1 MDLELAL
8 QTFFEES
15 NDLLGEMER
24 ILLDAEADSTTTEQ
38 LNALFRS
45 MHTIKGSAGL
55 FGLDVVVGFTH
66 EVENVLDLLRDG
78 ALRLDDMLTGLLL
91 RCHDHVKEMLTAL
104 AAKDSLERFAG
115 TELLEEL
122 VAYSRAV
129 GGAAVEEAPVES
141 EPPQA
146 PPEALVEAEPTAA
159 QRPEQ
164 WLLSL
169 RFGPDMLRNGMDPS
183 SFIRYLATIGEI
195 DRIEAVTTQLPVGD
209 AFNPE
214 TNYLRLE
221 ALYRSQEAQQTL
233 VDVFEFA
240 REDSEVH
247 ILAWPPTPRQ
257 QAQTL
262 ASASPEEADAVQ
274 AVWLRFGL
282 EPGAEADESEAASDA
297 PPAEEEEAPLVEI
310 VEFAPED
317 LAAVDADPAPL
328 ADAAPEAPAARAGAK
343 TVSDAKSGKAA
354 ESKFI
359 KVEAGKL
366 DSLINLIGELVIA
379 GAAANLV
386 ARRSQQ
392 SALVESTQAIAN
404 LIEQIRA
411 GTLSMRMIQIGEIFN
426 RFPRVARD
434 VSRELGKDIQLH
446 ISGAE
451 TELDKSM
458 VEKLGDPLMHI
469 VRNAI
474 DHGIETT
481 ERRLA
486 AGKPAEGH
494 VWLNAYHESGS
505 IVIEVADDGGGLNQ
519 QRILAKAVERG
530 LLPADATLPE
540 QDVFRL
546 IFEAG
551 FSTADQV
558 TNISGRGVGM
568 DVVRKSIEQLRGT
581 IDIES
586 EFGLGTTFRIR
597 LPLTLAIIDGFLV
610 EVAAATFVVP
620 LEAVIECIEL
630 PAALDKDSVHDCL
643 NLRGELLPLL
653 RLDGFL
659 DLPAVA
665 AKRRNVVVVHY
676 GERKAG
682 LVVDALLG
690 EFQTVIKP
698 LGSLFRH
705 LKAISG
711 STILGTGEVALIL
724 DVPALIHHATQ
735 KEAERYALF
744 PAREWDPGTT
754 NTAAKTDRSAQ

>member
-15 NDLLGEMER
+15 NELLGEMER
-24 ILLDAEADSTTTEQ
+24 ILLDVEADNTTSEQ
-38 LNALFRS
+38 LNALFRA

-55 FGLDVVVGFTH
+55 FGLDIIVAFTH
-66 EVENVLDLLRDG
+66 EVENALDQLRDG
-78 ALRLDDMLTGLLL
+78 KLRLDDMLTGLLL
-91 RCHDHVKEMLTAL
+91 RCHDHVKEMLAAL
-104 AAKDSLERFAG
+104 AAKDSLDRFAQPELL
-115 TELLEEL
+115 TELA
-122 VAYSRAV
+122 AYTQT
-129 GGAAVEEAPVES
+129 GAAP
-141 EPPQA
+141 EPEIAA
-146 PPEALVEAEPTAA
+146 PPAAAEPAMPA
-159 QRPEQ
+159 EPEPDETGSGL

-195 DRIEAVTTQLPVGD
+195 EQIEAVATQLPAGAD
-209 AFNPE
+209 FNPE

-221 ALYRSQEAQQTL
+221 ARYRSPAEQQTL
-233 VDVFEFA
+233 ADVFEFA

-247 ILAWPPTPRQ
+247 IWPWPATPAQ
-257 QAQTL
+257 QAAAL
-262 ASASPEEADAVQ
+262 ASADAAEAAAVR
-274 AVWLRFGL
+274 AVWLRLGL
-282 EPGAEADESEAASDA
+282 DADA
-297 PPAEEEEAPLVEI
+297 PT
-310 VEFAPED
+310 
-317 LAAVDADPAPL
+317 AAVGVDADTAWTY
-328 ADAAPEAPAARAGAK
+328 ADADTPAETAIPEPEANATSSEPAQPAEAAPGRAKGGGE
-343 TVSDAKSGKAA
+343 AKSAKQA

-411 GTLSMRMIQIGEIFN
+411 GTLSMRMIQIGEIFS

-481 ERRLA
+481 AQRLA

-519 QRILAKAVERG
+519 ARILAKAVERG
-530 LLPADATLPE
+530 LLPADMALPE

-558 TNISGRGVGM
+558 TSISGRGVGM

-586 EFGLGTTFRIR
+586 ELGLGTTFRIR

-610 EVAAATFVVP
+610 EVGAATFVVP

-630 PAALDKDSVHDCL
+630 PAALDRDSVHDCL

-653 RLDGFL
+653 RLDNFL

-735 KEAERYALF
+735 KEAERYTL
-744 PAREWDPGTT
+744 PSPVREWEPGTS
-754 NTAAKTDRSAQ
+754 NPAAKTDRSAQ

>member
-15 NDLLGEMER
+15 NDLLGEMES

-55 FGLDVVVGFTH
+55 FGLDIVVGFTH

-104 AAKDSLERFAG
+104 AAKDSLERFAD
-115 TELLEEL
+115 TELLDEL
-122 VAYSRAV
+122 IAYNRAA
-129 GGAAVEEAPVES
+129 GGAAAQDATETTDAPEAPPATLPS
-141 EPPQA
+141 EPLPA
-146 PPEALVEAEPTAA
+146 PAA
-159 QRPEQ
+159 QKPEQ

-195 DRIEAVTTQLPVGD
+195 DRIEAITTQLPAGD

-221 ALYRSQEAQQTL
+221 ARYRSQEEQQTL

-247 ILAWPPTPRQ
+247 IWPWPPTSRQ

-282 EPGAEADESEAASDA
+282 EPETAEPETVSDA
-297 PPAEEEEAPLVEI
+297 PFATDTETPLAEI
-310 VEFAPED
+310 VE
-317 LAAVDADPAPL
+317 LAQADRSTVDVDPVLLVDAAQDSPP
-328 ADAAPEAPAARAGAK
+328 ARASAK
-343 TVSDAKSGKAA
+343 TSGDAKSGKPA

-392 SALVESTQAIAN
+392 GALVEATQTIAN

-411 GTLSMRMIQIGEIFN
+411 GTLSMRMIQIGEIFS

-486 AGKPAEGH
+486 SGKPAEGH

-519 QRILAKAVERG
+519 ERILAKAVERG
-530 LLPADATLPE
+530 LVPADSTLPE

-586 EFGLGTTFRIR
+586 ELGLGTTFRIR

-653 RLDGFL
+653 RLNSFL
-659 DLPAVA
+659 DLPTVA

-676 GERKAG
+676 GDRKAG

-698 LGSLFRH
+698 LGNLFRH

-735 KEAERYALF
+735 KEAERYALL
-744 PAREWDPGTT
+744 PAREWEAGTT

>member
-15 NDLLGEMER
+15 NDLLGEMES

-115 TELLEEL
+115 TELLDEL
-122 VAYSRAV
+122 VAYSRAA
-129 GGAAVEEAPVES
+129 GGAAAQEAPAGMEQT
-141 EPPQA
+141 EA
-146 PPEALVEAEPTAA
+146 PPEPQPELAA
-159 QRPEQ
+159 PPPEQ

-195 DRIEAVTTQLPVGD
+195 DRIEAVATQLPSGD
-209 AFNPE
+209 DFNPE

-233 VDVFEFA
+233 LDVFEFA

-247 ILAWPPTPRQ
+247 IWPWPPSSRQ

-262 ASASPEEADAVQ
+262 ASAPREEADAVR

-282 EPGAEADESEAASDA
+282 EPAADATEPEAAFAEAEATA
-297 PPAEEEEAPLVEI
+297 PSVEI
-310 VEFAPED
+310 VEFAPDEP
-317 LAAVDADPAPL
+317 LAADAVSDAP
-328 ADAAPEAPAARAGAK
+328 ADAAPEAPAARAAAK
-343 TVSDAKSGKAA
+343 TAGDAKSGKSA

-392 SALVESTQAIAN
+392 SALVESTQTIAN

-486 AGKPAEGH
+486 GGKPAEGH

-519 QRILAKAVERG
+519 ERILAKAVERG
-530 LLPADATLPE
+530 LLPADMALPE

-586 EFGLGTTFRIR
+586 ELGLGTTFRIR

-659 DLPAVA
+659 ELPAVA

-698 LGSLFRH
+698 LGNLFRH

-735 KEAERYALF
+735 KEAERYALL
-744 PAREWDPGTT
+744 PAREWEAGTT

>member
-15 NDLLGEMER
+15 NELLGEMER
-24 ILLDAEADSTTTEQ
+24 ILLDVEADNTTSEQ
-38 LNALFRS
+38 LNALFRA

-55 FGLDVVVGFTH
+55 FGLDIIVAFTH
-66 EVENVLDLLRDG
+66 EVENALDQLRDG
-78 ALRLDDMLTGLLL
+78 KLRLDDMLTGLLL
-91 RCHDHVKEMLTAL
+91 RCHDHVKEMLAAL
-104 AAKDSLERFAG
+104 AAKDSLDRFAQP
-115 TELLEEL
+115 ELLAEL
-122 VAYSRAV
+122 AAYTQT
-129 GGAAVEEAPVES
+129 GAAP
-141 EPPQA
+141 EPEIAA
-146 PPEALVEAEPTAA
+146 PPAAAEPAMPA
-159 QRPEQ
+159 EPEPDEPGSGL

-183 SFIRYLATIGEI
+183 SFIRYLATIGEVEQI
-195 DRIEAVTTQLPVGD
+195 QAVATQLPAGAD
-209 AFNPE
+209 FNPE

-221 ALYRSQEAQQTL
+221 ARYRSPADQQTL
-233 VDVFEFA
+233 ADVFEFA

-247 ILAWPPTPRQ
+247 IWPWPATSAQ
-257 QAQTL
+257 QAQSL
-262 ASASPEEADAVQ
+262 LSADAAEAAAVQ
-274 AVWLRFGL
+274 AVWQALGLDTSAPAEAEETDLLTPAYPDAPAEIDML
-282 EPGAEADESEAASDA
+282 EPETATAPLDASPPTEA
-297 PPAEEEEAPLVEI
+297 PPS
-310 VEFAPED
+310 
-317 LAAVDADPAPL
+317 
-328 ADAAPEAPAARAGAK
+328 RAKGAGE
-343 TVSDAKSGKAA
+343 AKSAKQA

-411 GTLSMRMIQIGEIFN
+411 GTLSMRMIQIGEIFS

-481 ERRLA
+481 AQRLA

-519 QRILAKAVERG
+519 ARILAKAVERG
-530 LLPADATLPE
+530 LLPADMALPE

-558 TNISGRGVGM
+558 TSISGRGVGM

-586 EFGLGTTFRIR
+586 ELGLGTTFRIR

-610 EVAAATFVVP
+610 EVGAATFVVP

-630 PAALDKDSVHDCL
+630 PAALDRDSVHDCL

-653 RLDGFL
+653 RLDNFL

-735 KEAERYALF
+735 KEAERYTL
-744 PAREWDPGTT
+744 PSLAREWEPGTSNPT
-754 NTAAKTDRSAQ
+754 TKTDRSAQ